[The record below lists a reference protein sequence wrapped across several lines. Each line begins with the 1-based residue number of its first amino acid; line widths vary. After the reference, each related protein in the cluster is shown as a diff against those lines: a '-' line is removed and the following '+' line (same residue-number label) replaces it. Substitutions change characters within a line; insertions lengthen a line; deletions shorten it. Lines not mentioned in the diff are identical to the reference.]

1 MDSGAPSAGEH
12 VGGARRL
19 KEALENERNLLA
31 SLSTLLDEERAA
43 FLARDTTQIEA
54 ISRRK
59 QSALEALA
67 AASDQ
72 SRALLAQPHGLQSKQ
87 IDIGPECKA
96 RLTQLRAAWK
106 AAQVSNQRNS
116 AVMKI
121 HQASVLRGLGV
132 LRQSV
137 GLAETYRA
145 DGRAGGHYLS
155 A

>member
-1 MDSGAPSAGEH
+1 MDSGAPSAS
-12 VGGARRL
+12 ARRL
-19 KEALENERNLLA
+19 KEALEYERNLLA
-31 SLSTLLDEERAA
+31 CLSTVLDDERAA
-43 FLARDTTQIEA
+43 FLARDADQIAA
-54 ISRRK
+54 ISRQK

-67 AASDQ
+67 TASDQ
-72 SRALLAQPHGLQSKQ
+72 SRNLLAQSGGLRSKQ
-87 IDIGPECKA
+87 SDIGPECKA
-96 RLTQLRAAWK
+96 LLTQLRAAWK
-106 AAQVSNQRNS
+106 AAQLSNQRNS

-132 LRQSV
+132 LRQAV